1 MLQTSNPFGI
11 QLFPKQLII
20 DIIKN
25 YEIEIN
31 ENEIRI

>member
-1 MLQTSNPFGI
+1 MLKIIENR
-11 QLFPKQLII
+11 LII

-31 ENEIRI
+31 ENEIKI